1 MKKQQ
6 GFTLIELMIVV
17 AIIGILAA
25 IAIPAYQDYIKR
37 SKVTELAGAASAC
50 KVSVAEYFQSQG
62 ALPTNITQAG
72 CSNPNSK
79 YVGGFDVANG
89 TITVSAR
96 SIGAGVDNSTF
107 ILVPTTNSAT
117 GATDWGC
124 ATSTI
129 EDKYLP
135 ANCRS

>member
-1 MKKQQ
+1 
-6 GFTLIELMIVV
+6 MIVV

-72 CSNPNSK
+72 CSNPDSK
-79 YVGGFDVANG
+79 YVSGFDVANG

-96 SIGAGVDNSTF
+96 SIGTGVDTSTF
-107 ILVPTTNSAT
+107 VLVPTTNSAT
-117 GATDWGC
+117 GATDWAC
-124 ATSTI
+124 TASSI

-135 ANCRS
+135 ANCRN